1 MRRTWLAGALVAGLL
16 VTACS
21 SSGGSAAPSAA
32 ASAAASVAAS
42 AAASVA
48 ASAAPSVAPSAPA
61 VGMVEKG
68 QTGSADSLTLT
79 DAEKTSVKAVS
90 NGKLVGIIA
99 ATMATEYHQN
109 LNNTAKADL
118 EALGFTVEIC
128 DTQTGDAAKTV
139 TCFEQFVQKKAYAI
153 ITASSQATVGT
164 QATAAIANG
173 TIVVQVTGLDLGAV
187 GAVSISV
194 DNVAIGA
201 AEGTAAGQYAAKTYP
216 SATSVGSIILD
227 YPTIPD
233 LVARA
238 DAIQAAMIKA
248 DPSVKVLARLLGGL
262 PENGA
267 TSMEQANTKYGKTLQ
282 IVTGINDGGNLGAF
296 ASAKKLGRTPAD
308 LAFFGID
315 CDPAAVTAIDAGSM
329 YKGCVDTNPKGTG
342 ELAADA
348 IGKLTAGSNVA
359 GTITVPVSIH
369 GAP

>member
-1 MRRTWLAGALVAGLL
+1 MKRSWLAVAMVAGLL

-21 SSGGSAAPSAA
+21 STGGSTAPSAAPSTAA
-32 ASAAASVAAS
+32 TPTPVASV
-42 AAASVA
+42 
-48 ASAAPSVAPSAPA
+48 SAAPATPPT
-61 VGMVEKG
+61 VGKVEKG
-68 QTGSADSLTLT
+68 TKGSAESLTLT
-79 DAEKTSVKAVS
+79 DAEKTTVKSVS
-90 NGKLVGIIA
+90 SGKLVGIIA

-128 DTQTGDAAKTV
+128 DTQTGDAAKAV

-153 ITASSQATVGT
+153 ITASSQATVG
-164 QATAAIANG
+164 AAAIKAIADG

-194 DNVAIGA
+194 DNLEIGA
-201 AEGTAAGQYAAKTYP
+201 AEGKAAGEFAAKTYP
-216 SATSVGSIILD
+216 TATEVGAIILD

-238 DAIQAAMIKA
+238 DAIEAAMLKA

-267 TSMEQANTKYGKTLQ
+267 TSMEQANTKYGKKLQ

-315 CDPAAVTAIDAGSM
+315 CDPAAVTAIDEGSM

-342 ELAADA
+342 TLAANA

-359 GTITVPVSIH
+359 GTITVPVSIYN
-369 GAP
+369 GK